1 MLIIVIM
8 KVCRQDVSRFADTA
22 CVIRQERF
30 EIRIFIYT
38 RYLMFHP
45 TTCIL
50 DIRVFHFVLPVYLR
64 NIAKGFKPRVKVLNA
79 N

>member
-1 MLIIVIM
+1 
-8 KVCRQDVSRFADTA
+8 
-22 CVIRQERF
+22 
-30 EIRIFIYT
+30 
-38 RYLMFHP
+38 MFHP

-64 NIAKGFKPRVKVLNA
+64 NIAKGFKPRVKVLND